1 MANNDDSVPVSYLP
15 NRFDGNVVETYTY
28 DVYGQCQ
35 ASGAITGNPYR
46 FTGRHWD
53 EEITTF
59 RSEN

>member
-1 MANNDDSVPVSYLP
+1 VY
-15 NRFDGNVVETYTY
+15 GIETYTY

-46 FTGRHWD
+46 FTGRRWD